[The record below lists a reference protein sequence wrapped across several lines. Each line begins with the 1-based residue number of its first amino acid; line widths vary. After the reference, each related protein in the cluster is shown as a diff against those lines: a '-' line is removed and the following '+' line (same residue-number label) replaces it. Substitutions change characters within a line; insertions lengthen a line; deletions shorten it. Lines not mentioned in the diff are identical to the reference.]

1 VLTEAGGGWLKEFGR
16 NLDGLIRNVKQGSQG
31 ELRFT
36 DDMAPARLAS
46 EYIYENVYLGVS
58 MASRWDVENRD
69 VVADG
74 HWMWGSDYPHD
85 EGTHPFTREHLR
97 ISMEG
102 IPTEEKRKLL
112 AGNAAALYD
121 FDLAALDRAA
131 AKVGPLVSE
140 VDAPLESMPEHPNMA
155 LARAG
160 ARSQR
165 DETMAG

>member
-1 VLTEAGGGWLKEFGR
+1 
-16 NLDGLIRNVKQGSQG
+16 
-31 ELRFT
+31 
-36 DDMAPARLAS
+36 MAPARLAS
-46 EYIYENVYLGVS
+46 EYIHENCYLGVS
-58 MASRWDVENRD
+58 MASVWDVENRD
-69 VVADG
+69 VVAEG

-121 FDLAALDRAA
+121 FDLKALDRAA

-140 VDAPLESMPEHPNMA
+140 LDAPLTEMPANA
-155 LARAG
+155 NLAMSRAG
-160 ARSQR
+160 SRGPTNEMMM
-165 DETMAG
+165 D